1 MSEPYEF
8 MEIPALEKEVDKL
21 ISRSVRDAILQKY
34 PGHGGFSE
42 RLRDVCKF
50 IRAKNST
57 VRPRAGL
64 LAYASGGNPSGAL
77 CINTMVKYWS
87 KEDGEFPKDI
97 LPSSGKKKSSA
108 QESSEF
114 LRKLLEE

>member
-8 MEIPALEKEVDKL
+8 VEIPTLEKEVDKL
-21 ISRSVRDAILQKY
+21 IPRSVRDAIMTEY
-34 PGHGGFSE
+34 PGQGGFSE

-50 IRAKNST
+50 IRAKNAT
-57 VRPRAGL
+57 VKPRAGL
-64 LAYASGGNPSGAL
+64 IAYASGGNPSGAL
-77 CINTMVKYWS
+77 CVNTMVKYWS
-87 KEDGEFPKDI
+87 KVDGEFPKDI
-97 LPSSGKKKSSA
+97 LPTNGKKKSSA